1 MARIW
6 LGLVTAIAFVASAQA
21 QTGVR
26 AEMFDPGIYEHE
38 VERTVEA
45 PDEPSGKHSLVRN
58 PKLIEPTTCIPAKR
72 GSRFG
77 VRYRI
82 TADQSNLFVDVRT
95 VMRYPEPGLR
105 DPKTNRLHEKTEN
118 TQLNITGAESYTGY
132 SFDEDW
138 EAMPGTWTIEIW
150 HNETLMA
157 SQKFEVGPCFRG
169 AGRQE
174 EHPWRASGLG

>member
-6 LGLVTAIAFVASAQA
+6 LGLIAAFALATAAQA
-21 QTGVR
+21 QKVERITITDPGLYDYEVEKIDKTPDSVSTGFKTIKNVRLLQR
-26 AEMFDPGIYEHE
+26 AE
-38 VERTVEA
+38 R
-45 PDEPSGKHSLVRN
+45 
-58 PKLIEPTTCIPAKR
+58 IPAKR

-82 TADQSNLFVDVRT
+82 IADQSNLFVNVRT